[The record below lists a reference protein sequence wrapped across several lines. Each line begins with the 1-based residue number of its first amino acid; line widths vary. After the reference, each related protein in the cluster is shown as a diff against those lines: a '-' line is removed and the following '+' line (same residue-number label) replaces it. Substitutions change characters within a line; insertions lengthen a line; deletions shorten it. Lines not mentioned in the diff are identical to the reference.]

1 VPEATAKST
10 PNPALRTPGS
20 HTAVYGAG
28 FRAITPADMQF
39 LCALYR
45 STREAEL
52 SRVPWSEAEKQRFI
66 QMQFDAQHAHYQ
78 AHYPKAEWLVIERDG
93 APIGRLY
100 LETWESEIRIIDIAL
115 MPQARGQGLGAA
127 ILRDLMDEARA
138 LGRSVGIHV
147 EKTNPA
153 MTLYRRLGFRPVED
167 KGVYDLL
174 CWSADARTGDA
185 PQE

>member
-1 VPEATAKST
+1 MPDTVPITTRAPGRHA
-10 PNPALRTPGS
+10 ARHDLR
-20 HTAVYGAG
+20 
-28 FRAITPADMQF
+28 FRAMTPDDMGF

-52 SRVPWSEAEKQRFI
+52 SRLPWSEAEKQQFI

-78 AHYPKAEWLVIERDG
+78 AHYPAAEWLLIEREG

-100 LETWESEIRIIDIAL
+100 LGTWPREIRIIDIAL
-115 MPQARGQGLGAA
+115 SPGARGQGLGGA
-127 ILRDLMDEARA
+127 ILRDVMEEAQASR
-138 LGRSVGIHV
+138 RSVGIHV

-153 MTLYRRLGFRPVED
+153 MTLYRRLGFRSIED

-174 CWSADARTGDA
+174 CWSSEAGRGHAS
-185 PQE
+185 QE